1 MSSIRISNNE
11 ARSRRRCFLSKFLR
25 IRRNQWRIASRRC
38 RGEDSPRCHGSFAIR
53 VSRHASTNAS
63 NNSICIRAASSRTI
77 PRGSFVSIR
86 RGLPRRVAL
95 HRVSKQYVKRARVYA
110 RRTKPWM
117 EWLWRRWIYR
127 RGGWV
132 FARFRETWKALWLF
146 GSISGLYARGHAIV
160 RFFFFFVDQRA
171 TATPYDECRNAGAK
185 STRFGIILSVNV
197 ERWNASFLWNAAF

>member
-11 ARSRRRCFLSKFLR
+11 ARSRRRCFFPKFLR

-95 HRVSKQYVKRARVYA
+95 HRIETICKTSASIREENKAVDGMAVEEVNLSTGRV
-110 RRTKPWM
+110 
-117 EWLWRRWIYR
+117 
-127 RGGWV
+127 G
-132 FARFRETWKALWLF
+132 FRQ
-146 GSISGLYARGHAIV
+146 IS
-160 RFFFFFVDQRA
+160 
-171 TATPYDECRNAGAK
+171 
-185 STRFGIILSVNV
+185 
-197 ERWNASFLWNAAF
+197 